1 MDQEIIFQLLASVIL
16 GAIIGMERETKRKG
30 AGLQTYSL
38 ICFGSC
44 LFSTVAFY
52 LGNLKILDPS
62 IIVMAVAVG
71 MGFIGAGVISKKEEE
86 VFGLTTAAG
95 LWATSAMGLALGAKL
110 YSLALLSTIFILL
123 IFVVFGFVEK
133 TLFKK

>member
-62 IIVMAVAVG
+62 IIIMAVAVG
-71 MGFIGAGVISKKEEE
+71 MGFIGAGAISKKEEE

>member
-62 IIVMAVAVG
+62 IIIMAVAVG

>member
-1 MDQEIIFQLLASVIL
+1 MDQEIIFRLLASVIL

-62 IIVMAVAVG
+62 IIIMAVAVG